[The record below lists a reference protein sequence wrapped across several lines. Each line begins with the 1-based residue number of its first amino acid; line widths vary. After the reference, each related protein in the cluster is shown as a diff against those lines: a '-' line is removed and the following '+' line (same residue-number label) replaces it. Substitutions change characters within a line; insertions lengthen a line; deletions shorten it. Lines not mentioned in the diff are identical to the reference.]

1 MKFGDLKVIFE
12 VVATILWTRCRRP
25 LSNCYF
31 LRHPDTAGWCQLSNG
46 LFSKTE
52 DLIKSQHDRV
62 NIVDR
67 KDVSSRGLIG
77 FLSVFFLPLCGI
89 WEMVFLQKSAFLA
102 VPRADLHK
110 VHSVVHRRR
119 LSPCLKYLIKP

>member
-1 MKFGDLKVIFE
+1 M
-12 VVATILWTRCRRP
+12 
-25 LSNCYF
+25 
-31 LRHPDTAGWCQLSNG
+31 RHPDTAAGWCQLSNG

-52 DLIKSQHDRV
+52 DLIKSQHGARV

-77 FLSVFFLPLCGI
+77 FLSVFFLPLSGI

-119 LSPCLKYLIKP
+119 LSPCLEYLINP